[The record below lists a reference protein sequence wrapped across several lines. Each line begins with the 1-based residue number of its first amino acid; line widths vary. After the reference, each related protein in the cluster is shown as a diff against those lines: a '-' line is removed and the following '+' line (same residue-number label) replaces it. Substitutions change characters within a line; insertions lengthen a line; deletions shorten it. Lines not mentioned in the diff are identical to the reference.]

1 MSNPQATV
9 TAYLAAQKK
18 TTNKDLAAEWT
29 LIEELHNEKLWNE
42 LTIKLVVF
50 VRHESL
56 QDETALLQLYQNFI
70 STFET
75 KINPYGLIQI
85 LEVVVDNI
93 SDKKE
98 AIEFLEKVKDKV
110 KICDEAVWYL
120 QVMQGNFYL
129 SNLNDL
135 NATKKIIEELRD
147 VLEEAGNVTPVHGKY
162 YMLASQYYRRV
173 GKHSEYYRCG
183 LQFLGC
189 SLDDYPRD
197 QWAQQA
203 FFLGLAALLGD
214 GVYNIGELLAHPILE
229 SLKGTENEWL
239 VELLK
244 AFNTGDINKFN
255 DMKKIWSKIP
265 DLAAQEVKLR
275 QKISLLCLMEMTF
288 KRSAIER
295 AISFVDIAN
304 ETKLPAKEVEFLIM
318 KALALDL
325 VRGEIDQVA
334 GVVNMSWVQ
343 PRVLNRPQIAGMAS
357 TLDTWMGAI
366 TNMEKLMENRAAEIL
381 TN

>member
-29 LIEELHNEKLWNE
+29 LIEELYNEKLWNE
-42 LTIKLVVF
+42 LTIKLITF
-50 VRHESL
+50 VRHETL
-56 QDETALLQLYQNFI
+56 QDETALLQLYQNFL

-98 AIEFLEKVKDKV
+98 AIDFLEKMKDKV

-120 QVMQGNFYL
+120 QVMQGNLYL

-173 GKHSEYYRCG
+173 GKHSDYYRCG

-189 SLDDYPRD
+189 SLEDYPRD
-197 QWAQQA
+197 QWPQQA

-229 SLKGTENEWL
+229 SLKGSDNEWL

-244 AFNTGDINKFN
+244 AFNSGDINKFN

-295 AISFVDIAN
+295 AISFADIAQ
-304 ETKLPAKEVEFLIM
+304 ETKLPAKEVELLIM

-343 PRVLNRPQIAGMAS
+343 PRVLNRNQIAGMAS

>member
-1 MSNPQATV
+1 MFSFP
-9 TAYLAAQKK
+9 
-18 TTNKDLAAEWT
+18 
-29 LIEELHNEKLWNE
+29 
-42 LTIKLVVF
+42 
-50 VRHESL
+50 R
-56 QDETALLQLYQNFI
+56 
-70 STFET
+70 
-75 KINPYGLIQI
+75 INPYGLIQI

-98 AIEFLEKVKDKV
+98 AIEFLEKMKDKV

-120 QVMQGNFYL
+120 QVMQGNLYL

-173 GKHSEYYRCG
+173 GKHSDYYRCG

-189 SLDDYPRD
+189 SLDDFPRD

-244 AFNTGDINKFN
+244 AFNTGDINKYC
-255 DMKKIWSKIP
+255 P
-265 DLAAQEVKLR
+265 
-275 QKISLLCLMEMTF
+275 
-288 KRSAIER
+288 
-295 AISFVDIAN
+295 
-304 ETKLPAKEVEFLIM
+304 
-318 KALALDL
+318 LAL
-325 VRGEIDQVA
+325 
-334 GVVNMSWVQ
+334 
-343 PRVLNRPQIAGMAS
+343 
-357 TLDTWMGAI
+357 
-366 TNMEKLMENRAAEIL
+366 L
-381 TN
+381 TIIIQLLIFESPL

>member
-1 MSNPQATV
+1 MTRQ
-9 TAYLAAQKK
+9 YL
-18 TTNKDLAAEWT
+18 TCCLC
-29 LIEELHNEKLWNE
+29 
-42 LTIKLVVF
+42 
-50 VRHESL
+50 R
-56 QDETALLQLYQNFI
+56 
-70 STFET
+70 
-75 KINPYGLIQI
+75 INPYGLIQI

-93 SDKKE
+93 GDKKE
-98 AIEFLEKVKDKV
+98 AIDFLEKMKDKV

-120 QVMQGNFYL
+120 QVMQGNLYL

-173 GKHSEYYRCG
+173 GKHSDYYRCG

-239 VELLK
+239 MELLK
-244 AFNTGDINKFN
+244 AFNTGDINK
-255 DMKKIWSKIP
+255 W
-265 DLAAQEVKLR
+265 
-275 QKISLLCLMEMTF
+275 
-288 KRSAIER
+288 
-295 AISFVDIAN
+295 
-304 ETKLPAKEVEFLIM
+304 VEPIICNL
-318 KALALDL
+318 
-325 VRGEIDQVA
+325 
-334 GVVNMSWVQ
+334 S
-343 PRVLNRPQIAGMAS
+343 
-357 TLDTWMGAI
+357 
-366 TNMEKLMENRAAEIL
+366 
-381 TN
+381 